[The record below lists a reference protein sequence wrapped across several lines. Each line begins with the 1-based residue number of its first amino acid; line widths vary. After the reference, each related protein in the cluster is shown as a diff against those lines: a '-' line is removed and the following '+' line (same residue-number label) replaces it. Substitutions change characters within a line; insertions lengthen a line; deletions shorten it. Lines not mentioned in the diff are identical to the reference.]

1 MLLQFGKAADH
12 ERVFEVGCDHL
23 LEQLHVV
30 RAELAEALVHVAAEL
45 AVALAAIVDD
55 FLNVGVALVQVL
67 DNFVE
72 VACK

>member
-45 AVALAAIVDD
+45 AVALAAIV
-55 FLNVGVALVQVL
+55 L
-67 DNFVE
+67 
-72 VACK
+72 